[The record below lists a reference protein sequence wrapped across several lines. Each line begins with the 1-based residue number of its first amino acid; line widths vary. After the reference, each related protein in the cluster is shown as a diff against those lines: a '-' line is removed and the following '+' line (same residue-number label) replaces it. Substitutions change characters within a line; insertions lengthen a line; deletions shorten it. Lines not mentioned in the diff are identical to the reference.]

1 MRPEELLD
9 HVNFE
14 NSEEIEEYL
23 QQGQTVLLT
32 LAHQSNLEW
41 AILSAHQRFNYP
53 LDNIYKP
60 LHIKWANELALE
72 SSEKFNINL
81 TPAKTCIT
89 ELIKHAKE
97 TRIIAI
103 TPDQAPRRRDDAYW
117 TTFLNQDTP
126 FYLGLEKIATLFK
139 YPVFFM
145 SFERISRGQYK
156 ATVKLLCTPPYEKN
170 SNIVLKEYV
179 HAVEQQILQ
188 HPHDWLWTHK
198 RWKKK
203 KSLYD

>member
-14 NSEEIEEYL
+14 NSEEIEKYL

-72 SSEKFNINL
+72 SSAKFNINL

-139 YPVFFM
+139 YPAFFM